1 MKWQYV
7 VAALSMISTLGH
19 TEESRKY
26 GDNVQAQE
34 FIATMVK
41 DHDLDPLDMQLLFAE
56 ATYKQSIVDAMNR
69 PAERVKEWK
78 DYRKIFVTE
87 KRLRQGVEFWQ
98 EHRLTLEKAQADYGV
113 PVEIIVAILGVETYY
128 GRMTGSYRVIDA
140 LSTLAFDYPKRSAFF
155 TRELENFLLLS
166 REQDLNPLNLT
177 GSYAGAMGYGQ
188 FMPSSYRAYA
198 VDYSGDGVADIWNN
212 PIDAI
217 GSIANYFAR
226 HGWET
231 GAPIATRARIN
242 GQYNQDIVN
251 KAIKPELTLAALE
264 QQGFTPVAPAMAN
277 ENLTAEVL
285 SPETKAIPLKLQG
298 KSGVEFWLGLHNF
311 YVITRYNT
319 SFRYAMAV
327 TQLSEQLAE
336 KIRVEQLGAK
346 RAGVKKIKVKQVNS
360 AAQ

>member
-1 MKWQYV
+1 
-7 VAALSMISTLGH
+7 MISTLGH
-19 TEESRKY
+19 TEESRNY
-26 GDNVQAQE
+26 GDNPQAKE

-78 DYRKIFVTE
+78 DYRKIFVTD

-98 EHRLTLEKAQADYGV
+98 EHRSTLEKAQADYGV

-128 GRMTGSYRVIDA
+128 GRMTGNYRVIDA

-155 TRELENFLLLS
+155 TQELENFLLLS

-198 VDYSGDGVADIWNN
+198 VDYSGDGVADIWND
-212 PIDAI
+212 PVDAI

-226 HGWET
+226 HGWKT
-231 GAPIATRARIN
+231 GAPITTRARIK
-242 GQYNQDIVN
+242 GQYNRDIVN

-264 QQGFTPVAPAMAN
+264 QQGFTPVVSAIASD
-277 ENLTAEVL
+277 NLAAEVL
-285 SPETKAIPLKLQG
+285 SPEIKAIPLKLQG

-327 TQLSEQLAE
+327 TQLSELLAE
-336 KIRVEQLGAK
+336 KVGADK
-346 RAGVKKIKVKQVNS
+346 IGAEKVKIKQVNS

>member
-1 MKWQYV
+1 MKIKWQYLV
-7 VAALSMISTLGH
+7 VALFSISSLGRA
-19 TEESRKY
+19 EILRKY
-26 GDNVQAQE
+26 HDNVPAQE

-41 DHDLDPLDMQLLFAE
+41 EHDLDPLDMQLLFTE
-56 ATYKQSIVDAMNR
+56 ATYKQSIIDAMNR

-87 KRLRQGVEFWQ
+87 KRLSQGVEFWA
-98 EHRLTLEKAQADYGV
+98 EHRSTLEKAQADYGV
-113 PVEIIVAILGVETYY
+113 PAEIIVAILGVETYY

-155 TRELENFLLLS
+155 IRELENFLLLC
-166 REQDLNPLNLT
+166 REQSLNPLNLT

-198 VDYSGDGVADIWNN
+198 VDYSGDGVVDIWND
-212 PIDAI
+212 PVDAI
-217 GSIANYFAR
+217 GSIANYFTR
-226 HGWET
+226 HGWKT
-231 GAPIATRARIN
+231 GAPITMRARIK

-251 KAIKPELTLAALE
+251 KTIKPELTLAVLE
-264 QQGFTPVAPAMAN
+264 QEGFTPVVPAMKGNHAVD
-277 ENLTAEVL
+277 EVL

-298 KSGVEFWLGLHNF
+298 DSGVEFWLGLHNF

-327 TQLSEQLAE
+327 TQLSELLAE
-336 KIRVEQLGAK
+336 HAQIHAIVEQA
-346 RAGVKKIKVKQVNS
+346 KIKQVTS
-360 AAQ
+360 AAE